1 MRILHIASHSIN
13 MGDGAIHAGMN
24 RALRDVLG
32 NYEIILLD
40 HVAHDMAGKEI
51 TFDLIKSINPDH
63 IIIGGGGAID
73 CHERLNGTAVP
84 ISLRTFERLNIP
96 VTFLALGHNMLY
108 GQEMKP
114 LSAEGLQNLINI
126 CEKKGWG
133 FSVRNDGSL
142 IRLSQQLDAHYVQ
155 KVCDPGFFIEAD
167 ENFRPLI
174 DGKYVLIQ
182 ATFDYHLE
190 KFGRIEEAKLFASN
204 IARYIRWLNANGYCT
219 ILATHT
225 LYDITS
231 AHNIIVSSDEKIRF
245 GNYVTGFL
253 SPLFAPQF
261 FNYYKQ
267 AKLVVGMRGHSVI
280 CGAGLGTPTIGINNQ
295 YKIGGFMKNVG
306 LEQFCVQPNDIERLQ
321 MLTAMLLNKE
331 IEYPDL
337 TEVRQNLYNELCDFL
352 ANEFR

>member
-1 MRILHIASHSIN
+1 

-40 HVAHDMAGKEI
+40 HVAHDIAGKEI
-51 TFDLIKSINPDH
+51 TFDLIESVNPDH

-73 CHERLNGTAVP
+73 CHERVNGTAVP
-84 ISLRTFERLNIP
+84 ISPRTFERLNVP

-114 LSAEGLQNLINI
+114 RAIEGLQNLVNL
-126 CEKKGWG
+126 CEDKGWG

-142 IRLSQQLDAHYVQ
+142 LRLSQHLDTHYIQ

-167 ENFRPLI
+167 ESYLPLVER
-174 DGKYVLIQ
+174 DYVLIQ

-190 KFGRIEEAKLFASN
+190 KFGGVDEAKSFASN
-204 IARYIRWLNANGYCT
+204 IANYIRWLNMNGFAT
-219 ILATHT
+219 VLATHT
-225 LYDITS
+225 SYDITS

-245 GNYVTGFL
+245 GNYITGFL
-253 SPLFAPQF
+253 CPLFAPQF

-280 CGAGLGTPTIGINNQ
+280 CGAGLGTPTIGIDNQ

-306 LEQFCVQPNDIERLQ
+306 LEQFCIQPNDIDSLQ
-321 MLTAMLLNKE
+321 MLTAMLLNGE
-331 IEYPDL
+331 IEYPNL
-337 TEVRQNLYNELCDFL
+337 TKVRQNLYNELCNFL
-352 ANEFR
+352 ADEFERNA